1 MRKQANNNSV
11 YLERYTFKKYPRY
24 INVNFLEGRQLNKRF
39 RVLKWLWLEFENIN
53 EDHVRKLIDEVSQHL
68 IQIRSEYQNL
78 KEKASY
84 FLIWS

>member
-53 EDHVRKLIDEVSQHL
+53 EYHVRKLIDEV
-68 IQIRSEYQNL
+68 
-78 KEKASY
+78 
-84 FLIWS
+84 FTT